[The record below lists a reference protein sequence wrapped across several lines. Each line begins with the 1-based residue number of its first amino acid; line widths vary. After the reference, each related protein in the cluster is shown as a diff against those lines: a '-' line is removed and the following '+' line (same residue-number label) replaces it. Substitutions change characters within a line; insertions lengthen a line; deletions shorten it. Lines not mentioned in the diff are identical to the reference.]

1 MINTV
6 IHFFNLY
13 SYYFWFVDTE
23 TNLSCSDS
31 SSFLTVKRE
40 NIQNVLSRKLM
51 LHMLD
56 VQYIFKKIIKMLLH
70 FLFKLVST
78 L

>member
-40 NIQNVLSRKLM
+40 NILNITLRKRTVTQINVTYAGCTI
-51 LHMLD
+51 
-56 VQYIFKKIIKMLLH
+56 YI
-70 FLFKLVST
+70 
-78 L
+78 

>member
-1 MINTV
+1 
-6 IHFFNLY
+6 
-13 SYYFWFVDTE
+13 
-23 TNLSCSDS
+23 
-31 SSFLTVKRE
+31 
-40 NIQNVLSRKLM
+40 M